1 MPNMRHEEK
10 VTFYCSTDELEAV
23 ETLRAALRRTYRIKV
38 DRGAIIRA
46 ALELA
51 MRDYRANEMQ
61 SAIFKYLNAAATKT
75 DPERGIP
82 DPALL
87 ETA

>member
-1 MPNMRHEEK
+1 MGNQLHEEK
-10 VTFYCSTDELEAV
+10 ITFYCSADAADDTDEM
-23 ETLRAALRRTYRIKV
+23 RIDIRRKYRIKV

-61 SAIFKYLNAAATKT
+61 SAIFKHLNAAATKT

-82 DPALL
+82 DPALF
-87 ETA
+87 A